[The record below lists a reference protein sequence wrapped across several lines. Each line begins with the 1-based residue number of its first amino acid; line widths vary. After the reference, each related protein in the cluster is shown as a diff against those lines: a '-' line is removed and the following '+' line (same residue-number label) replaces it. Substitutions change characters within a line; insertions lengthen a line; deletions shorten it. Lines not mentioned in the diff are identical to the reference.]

1 MRTGDTNHIFHLN
14 SSEKIRATKEKVEN
28 GKVWNYRVHFEIK
41 PSLTQLRNS
50 SSLFFAQGNVLKAK
64 FSDLDVDKDGHITE
78 SDLQKVK
85 RAYSALGRRQK
96 AKLY

>member
-1 MRTGDTNHIFHLN
+1 MRTGDTNHIFYSN
-14 SSEKIRATKEKVEN
+14 SSEKIIATKEKVEN
-28 GKVWNYRVHFEIK
+28 GKAWNYRVHFEIK

-85 RAYSALGRRQK
+85 RAHSALGQE
-96 AKLY
+96 AKS

>member
-1 MRTGDTNHIFHLN
+1 MKLFIC
-14 SSEKIRATKEKVEN
+14 
-28 GKVWNYRVHFEIK
+28 
-41 PSLTQLRNS
+41 
-50 SSLFFAQGNVLKAK
+50 FFAQGNVLKTK